1 MTRLV
6 HSRVAHDASRPRP
19 DGGDAAISFIV
30 DQIRTGTWP
39 TGRKLPTERELARRF
54 GVARNTLRKGLDTLQ
69 AEGLIRRHVGNGTFV
84 AESATPSKEAPDL
97 SVIRL
102 EGASP
107 AEIMEFRLT
116 FEPQVAEL
124 AVRRATDSDLR
135 DMEVLLDR
143 AEAAA
148 GVAEFE
154 FWDGAFHV
162 AIVKAARNRVMTDVY
177 GVINMVRNQAL
188 WGKMKE
194 RSLTPDRRH
203 LYQTQHRQIAQ
214 ALRDRDLVSARNAV
228 RIHLIDVRDALL
240 EGSS

>member
-1 MTRLV
+1 MARLV
-6 HSRVAHDASRPRP
+6 HSKVERPASRPRP
-19 DGGDAAISFIV
+19 EGGDAAIGFIV
-30 DQIRTGTWP
+30 DQIRTGIWP
-39 TGRKLPTERELARRF
+39 TGQKLPTERELARQF
-54 GVARNTLRKGLDTLQ
+54 GVARNTLRKGLDTLR

-84 AESATPSKEAPDL
+84 ADSPTPSNEVPDPSIIKL
-97 SVIRL
+97 D
-102 EGASP
+102 GASP
-107 AEIMEFRLT
+107 ADIMEFRLT

-124 AVRRATDSDLR
+124 AVRRATESDLC

-148 GVAEFE
+148 NVAEFE

-162 AIVKAARNRVMTDVY
+162 AIVKTARNRVMTDVY
-177 GVINMVRNQAL
+177 GAINMVRNQAL

-203 LYQTQHRQIAQ
+203 LYQTQHRLIAQ
-214 ALRDRDLVSARNAV
+214 ALRSRDLVSARNAV